1 MLYNFFRILQ
11 LDSFLLYGTI
21 FYLPNWREYF
31 MKQIAAP
38 RSGSIMQKYR
48 QQLLKRSEET
58 IRNYMFIYYSYNEK
72 LLTKTTVT
80 ILPTFLM
87 FLFTLNY
94 YKRELFFK
102 IWRDFFFIQSRFT
115 HFIYFFS
122 FGFMKIKGYEVENG
136 RTFFLRPIN
145 NNLIIINVIWH
156 KFYVWT

>member
-1 MLYNFFRILQ
+1 
-11 LDSFLLYGTI
+11 
-21 FYLPNWREYF
+21 
-31 MKQIAAP
+31 
-38 RSGSIMQKYR
+38 MQKYR

-102 IWRDFFFIQSRFT
+102 I
-115 HFIYFFS
+115 
-122 FGFMKIKGYEVENG
+122 
-136 RTFFLRPIN
+136 
-145 NNLIIINVIWH
+145 
-156 KFYVWT
+156 